1 MKTSFLQRFVR
12 FAWVGFLKLNDI
24 IRFINIHTVKGKLII
39 LIRREEQYP
48 LKWAWAMGIGITL
61 VLISCYIMFRLLVL
75 ATKEAS
81 EHFPFGSFFHFPC
94 IVFLLHFTSAKIMCP
109 SHDELMQYLSA
120 PIDFEFLLLPSCLLE
135 KLNQFSFDSCNF

>member
-1 MKTSFLQRFVR
+1 MSPQM
-12 FAWVGFLKLNDI
+12 GM
-24 IRFINIHTVKGKLII
+24 GK
-39 LIRREEQYP
+39 
-48 LKWAWAMGIGITL
+48 GITL

-81 EHFPFGSFFHFPC
+81 EHFPFGSFFHFPY

-135 KLNQFSFDSCNF
+135 KLNQFSFDSCNFYLSKNPLWSNQNLMISLIRFNQVFHLKSLWWWW

>member
-1 MKTSFLQRFVR
+1 MSPGPQMGMGK
-12 FAWVGFLKLNDI
+12 GI
-24 IRFINIHTVKGKLII
+24 I
-39 LIRREEQYP
+39 
-48 LKWAWAMGIGITL
+48 L
-61 VLISCYIMFRLLVL
+61 VLISCYKMFKLLVL

-81 EHFPFGSFFHFPC
+81 EHFPFGSFFHFPY

-135 KLNQFSFDSCNF
+135 KLNQFSFDSCNFYLSKNPLWSNQNLMISLIRFNQVFHLKSWWWC

>member
-1 MKTSFLQRFVR
+1 MSPQM
-12 FAWVGFLKLNDI
+12 GM
-24 IRFINIHTVKGKLII
+24 GK
-39 LIRREEQYP
+39 
-48 LKWAWAMGIGITL
+48 GITL

-81 EHFPFGSFFHFPC
+81 EHFPFGSFFHFPY

-120 PIDFEFLLLPSCLLE
+120 RIDFEFLLLPSCLLE
-135 KLNQFSFDSCNF
+135 KLNQFSFDSCNFYLSKNPL